1 MAAADDGKNTTSGA
15 AASSGNATKKRPL
28 RVTYAPDFSG
38 SPIYADG
45 VHGVMVSAGVAHIDL
60 YQVIMP
66 GNEKQKQPEQR
77 VVSHRLVLPLSVLG
91 EMGGI
96 INSMRQALVKN
107 AGQQAATVK
116 K

>member
-1 MAAADDGKNTTSGA
+1 M
-15 AASSGNATKKRPL
+15 
-28 RVTYAPDFSG
+28 TYAPDFSG
-38 SPIYADG
+38 SPVYADG

-77 VVSHRLVLPLSVLG
+77 VVSHRLVVPLPALG
-91 EMGGI
+91 ELGRI
-96 INSMRQALVKN
+96 INSMRQAASASL
-107 AGQQAATVK
+107 K

>member
-1 MAAADDGKNTTSGA
+1 MAAADEKNTTSSA
-15 AASSGNATKKRPL
+15 TSSGNAAKKRPV
-28 RVTYAPDFSG
+28 RMTYAPDFAG
-38 SPIYADG
+38 SPVYADG

-77 VVSHRLVLPLSVLG
+77 VVSHRLVVPLPALG
-91 EMGGI
+91 ELGRI
-96 INSMRQALVKN
+96 INSMRQAASASL
-107 AGQQAATVK
+107 K